1 VGQSVF
7 KADLGASQTHL
18 VGGCSRS
25 GILHRQTLLQCLRS
39 YCARL
44 CLGRRTLDV
53 HLVWR
58 LLLLTHGIG
67 INTQR
72 RIHIDSVSIVGHGAM
87 VSELSILVRRCCPM
101 CVALA
106 CEWLTQL
113 AERLLGI
120 WVVMPG
126 LGTGIVRTQAGVVE
140 LGRVP
145 WLRSELVGREQVV
158 VGSIGVDVVLP
169 L

>member
-1 VGQSVF
+1 
-7 KADLGASQTHL
+7 
-18 VGGCSRS
+18 
-25 GILHRQTLLQCLRS
+25 
-39 YCARL
+39 
-44 CLGRRTLDV
+44 
-53 HLVWR
+53 
-58 LLLLTHGIG
+58 
-67 INTQR
+67 
-72 RIHIDSVSIVGHGAM
+72 
-87 VSELSILVRRCCPM
+87 M